1 MATPLITV
9 VLVLLG
15 FLAGA
20 VLNAFMGFAG
30 KHRLDDTFGLSGMPG
45 PTWATFIAETFYF
58 MCLLSIPLSGNIP
71 LFVLVIG
78 ILIYSLYGGYASDKL
93 KPKKPEDKVPTK
105 WFSGFP

>member
-9 VLVLLG
+9 ALVLLG
-15 FLAGA
+15 FVVGA
-20 VLNAFMGFAG
+20 VLNAIMRFAQG
-30 KHRLDDTFGLSGMPG
+30 KKLDESFGAPFA
-45 PTWATFIAETFYF
+45 PTWETFIAEIFYF
-58 MCLLSIPLSGNIP
+58 ACLLSIPLSGNIP

-78 ILIYSLYGGYASDKL
+78 ILIYSLYGGYAADKL